1 MKKLGLALATGFML
15 ADLSG
20 CANMNH
26 TERTLTG
33 AAVGGVIGNVVTGG
47 GVLGTAAGAAAGAY
61 VGSKTK
67 R

>member
-1 MKKLGLALATGFML
+1 MKKIGLLLATGFLMV
-15 ADLSG
+15 DLTG
-20 CANMNH
+20 CASMTH

-33 AAVGGVIGNVVTGG
+33 AAVGGVIGNAVTGG

-61 VGSKTK
+61 VGSKT